1 MSSVIPKER
10 LSAYQRWELGSFDP
24 APPEAPVTKLPT
36 AEELEQWHQ
45 SARDEGYA
53 AGYAEGLAQARLET
67 ERLKA
72 IGEAWSSAL
81 ASLEEEVSQALV
93 QLALAIAAH
102 VLREALA
109 VRPELVIAVVKEAMA
124 AVPHSGAHP
133 RLVLHPDD
141 ALLVRRLLAH
151 ELEQGGWKLVEDP
164 VLERGGCRV
173 ESAATT
179 VDATLAGRWE
189 RITAA
194 LQDEQAWTP

>member
-24 APPEAPVTKLPT
+24 APPEAPVARLPT
-36 AEELEQWHQ
+36 AEELERLHQ

-53 AGYAEGLAQARLET
+53 AGYAEGLAQAREDA
-67 ERLKA
+67 ERLRA
-72 IGEAWSSAL
+72 IGGAWSEAL
-81 ASLEEEVSQALV
+81 ARLEEEVSQALV
-93 QLALAIAAH
+93 RLALAIAAH
-102 VLREALA
+102 VLRAALA
-109 VRPELVIAVVKEAMA
+109 VRPELVTAVVKEAMA
-124 AVPHSGAHP
+124 TVPHPGVHP
-133 RLVLHPDD
+133 RLVLHPED

-164 VLERGGCRV
+164 ALERGGCRV
-173 ESAATT
+173 ESSATT

-189 RITAA
+189 RIAAA